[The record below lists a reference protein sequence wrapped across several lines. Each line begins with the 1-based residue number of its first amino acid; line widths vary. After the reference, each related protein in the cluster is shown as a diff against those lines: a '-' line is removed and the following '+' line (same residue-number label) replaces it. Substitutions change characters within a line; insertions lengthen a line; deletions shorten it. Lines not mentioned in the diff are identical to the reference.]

1 MKQLLAV
8 EINGQC
14 QLHCPHC
21 YIDKAE
27 WPKTLMSDEVID
39 KLSVENYQQVA
50 IVATEPFFNRASL
63 EATLRLGHRVR
74 EAGKTFAVISNALGL
89 SRTFEVA
96 PELRDLLS
104 WIDISMDVPGL
115 EGYAGYRGG
124 SWHKFLRGVESAH
137 AHGVE
142 VSILN
147 TVSTRTLPFFEDM
160 IATSDALS
168 THFFTVSPMISAASR
183 CTEYGT
189 SALDSV
195 RTFLEWSASSEAFQA
210 STKVRLDI
218 GTTVCQQSLE
228 DISELEDLAEK
239 LGILHKIE
247 FSHQDPDELID
258 RVTVGGEL
266 ILPSQT
272 IMAAQQ

>member
-1 MKQLLAV
+1 MKQLLSV

-27 WPKTLMSDEVID
+27 WPKTLMSDEVVD
-39 KLSVENYQQVA
+39 RLAVENYQQVV
-50 IVATEPFFNRASL
+50 IVATEPFFNQTSL
-63 EATLRLGHRVR
+63 EATLRLGRRVR
-74 EAGKTFAVISNALGL
+74 EAEKTFAVISNALGL
-89 SRTFEVA
+89 SRAFEVA
-96 PELRDLLS
+96 PELKSLLS
-104 WIDISMDVPGL
+104 WIDISMDVPGV
-115 EGYAGYRGG
+115 EGYAEYRGG
-124 SWHKFLRGVESAH
+124 SWRKFLKGVESAH
-137 AHGVE
+137 ENGVE

-147 TVSTRTLPFFEDM
+147 TVSTRTLPYFEDM
-160 IATSDALS
+160 ITTSETLATN
-168 THFFTVSPMISAASR
+168 FFTVSPMISAASR

-189 SALDSV
+189 SALDSL

-218 GTTVCQQSLE
+218 GTTVCRQSVE
-228 DISELEDLAEK
+228 DICELEVFAEK
-239 LGILHKIE
+239 LGILHKVE
-247 FSHQDPDELID
+247 FLHQEPDDLID
-258 RVTVGGEL
+258 RVTVRGKL